1 MTDRRKA
8 QRSRTY
14 FKGQITFNN
23 RYATLDCF
31 VRNMSEEGAKIVFA
45 DTVPIPAEFD
55 VMIRGK
61 SESKRA
67 SMIWRNETEAGV
79 AFFPWRQPTII
90 SIDAARRLRSLETE
104 RDALARRVAQLSDP
118 A

>member
-1 MTDRRKA
+1 MIERRKA

-14 FKGQITFNN
+14 FKGQISFNN
-23 RYATLDCF
+23 RYSTLDCL
-31 VRNMSEEGAKIVFA
+31 VRNMSEAGARIVFA
-45 DTVPIPAEFD
+45 DTVPIPGEFD
-55 VMIRGK
+55 VMIREK

-67 SMIWRNETEAGV
+67 SMVWRNETEAGI
-79 AFFPWRQPTII
+79 AFFSPQRPNII
-90 SIDAARRLRSLETE
+90 SIEATRRMRSLEAE